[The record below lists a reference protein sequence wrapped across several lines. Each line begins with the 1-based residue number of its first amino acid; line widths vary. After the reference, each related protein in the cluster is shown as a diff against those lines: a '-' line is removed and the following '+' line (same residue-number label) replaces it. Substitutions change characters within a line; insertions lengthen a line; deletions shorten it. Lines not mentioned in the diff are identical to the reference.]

1 MMQANPHQV
10 ILGRNL
16 HRGETVDSYTAGD
29 LDPPWTCVLHDG
41 NVPFDPVGI
50 PTRVKMWRD
59 GVLLFDRPATTLDHD
74 GTVTLQLV
82 AGDTDEPGPLMSKVV
97 CTKPGSKPATFP
109 PNGFMVTR
117 IHPAAP

>member
-1 MMQANPHQV
+1 M
-10 ILGRNL
+10 
-16 HRGETVDSYTAGD
+16 DSYTAGD